1 MGCDKAITFLHVL
14 KSEAKIGINPHDL
27 SQALDEWATE
37 CAKRGFSRDELKY
50 WFEKE
55 LYRHSVTIESFFMT
69 KYPLTNR
76 QAKYILNGGKV
87 ILDDLS
93 PNLPFQVDTYEQAQF
108 LIERA
113 SNLLDVQIRLP
124 TEFEWEAAASGYGER
139 RYPYGN
145 VFDKNK
151 ANCYQ
156 SRIGKITDVDMFE
169 EHSSPLGFVDMA
181 GNSEEWTESFY
192 APYDGGTVIKD
203 FLYKHNNGVYRVM
216 KGGNYLLDG
225 DITRNTRR
233 HGPVYGDDFHPRCI
247 RLVFTSENEPDKV
260 VRTYPLF

>member
-1 MGCDKAITFLHVL
+1 MICNKEITFLHVP
-14 KSEAKIGINPHDL
+14 KAEAKIGITPHGL
-27 SQALDEWATE
+27 HQALDEWGIE
-37 CAKRGFSRDELKY
+37 CAKRGFSRDQLKY

-76 QAKYILNGGKV
+76 QAKYILNERKV
-87 ILDDLS
+87 ILDELS
-93 PNLPFQVDTYEQAQF
+93 PSLPFQIDTYEHAQV

-113 SNLLDVQIRLP
+113 SDLLNVQFRLP
-124 TEFEWEAAASGYGER
+124 TEFEWETAASGYGER
-139 RYPYGN
+139 RYPYGDI
-145 VFDKNK
+145 FDKNK

-156 SRIGKITDVDMFE
+156 SKFGKLTDVDMFE
-169 EHSSPLGFVDMA
+169 EYSSPLGFVDMA
-181 GNSEEWTESFY
+181 GNSEEWTESLY
-192 APYDGGTVIKD
+192 APYNGRAVIKD

-233 HGPVYGDDFHPRCI
+233 HGPVYGDDFHPRCM
-247 RLVFTSENEPDKV
+247 RLALTAENESDKV
-260 VRTYPLF
+260 VKIYIG